1 MTRRRSTRS
10 AWPTHHPF
18 SGEAQHRTRQRAG
31 PMAMGSRADLL
42 MVESVPAAARSLREA
57 GGHSRS
63 ISILGMRSNLLVL
76 PASRLVWRV
85 ELNFARNALTC
96 RNLDGRAQS
105 KIFLIDRPDHLA
117 SPYSR
122 KAGRWRHG
130 CGLHEI
136 HKPRFVNQTGP
147 IELTRFEKTVN
158 GWGFAMFALARPEY
172 NHPAEHN
179 AIVAVPVRN
188 A

>member
-1 MTRRRSTRS
+1 
-10 AWPTHHPF
+10 
-18 SGEAQHRTRQRAG
+18 
-31 PMAMGSRADLL
+31 

-158 GWGFAMFALARPEY
+158 GWGFARGRSPLHVQSIITRRQR
-172 NHPAEHN
+172 N
-179 AIVAVPVRN
+179 AIVCRPRPQRPMDES
-188 A
+188 

>member
-1 MTRRRSTRS
+1 
-10 AWPTHHPF
+10 
-18 SGEAQHRTRQRAG
+18 
-31 PMAMGSRADLL
+31 MGSRADLL

-76 PASRLVWRV
+76 PASRLGG
-85 ELNFARNALTC
+85 ELNLT
-96 RNLDGRAQS
+96 LPAIDLPQLGWSSTKQ
-105 KIFLIDRPDHLA
+105 ILLIDRPDHLA

-158 GWGFAMFALARPEY
+158 SWGFARGRSPLHVQNIITRRQR
-172 NHPAEHN
+172 N
-179 AIVAVPVRN
+179 AIVAVPVQRPMDES
-188 A
+188 